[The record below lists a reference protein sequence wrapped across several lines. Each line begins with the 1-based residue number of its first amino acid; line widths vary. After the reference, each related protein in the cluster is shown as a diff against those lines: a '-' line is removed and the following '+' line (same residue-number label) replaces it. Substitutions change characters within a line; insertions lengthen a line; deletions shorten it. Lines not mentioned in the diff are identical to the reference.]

1 MPLKKKLFRSNMLF
15 LFLSMV
21 TLLLI
26 GTAVIG
32 ACEDRFERTFE
43 EIGYE
48 KMDGDVWDI
57 SKDIGKEAIRES
69 FSFLVLISA
78 GCRHYSDSGIASPGI
93 HIYKKNEPSCHG
105 AVRLPG

>member
-57 SKDIGKEAIRES
+57 SKDIGKEGQFWKIRRYGNGMKRQGQ
-69 FSFLVLISA
+69 IW
-78 GCRHYSDSGIASPGI
+78 
-93 HIYKKNEPSCHG
+93 
-105 AVRLPG
+105 

>member
-48 KMDGDVWDI
+48 KMDRDVWDI
-57 SKDIGKEAIRES
+57 SKDIGKGV
-69 FSFLVLISA
+69 FFISGTDRA

>member
-1 MPLKKKLFRSNMLF
+1 
-15 LFLSMV
+15 MV

-69 FSFLVLISA
+69 FSISGTDRA

-93 HIYKKNEPSCHG
+93 HITKE
-105 AVRLPG
+105 